1 MDGAAVVT
9 LLTSVTGAGV
19 IAAVVNGLINRR
31 KLGADTTKVITEA
44 AASLVGMTQ
53 GRLDT
58 LEKEMTEVR
67 KALRIHEPWDREAVK
82 KLRSADPPIDI
93 LDPPPLYPDASLY

>member
-67 KALRIHEPWDREAVK
+67 KALRIH
-82 KLRSADPPIDI
+82 
-93 LDPPPLYPDASLY
+93 